1 MFSYY
6 SVRPLRGETYHG
18 FINRQMKQRGTA
30 KQNTY
35 KQASLFKRLFGRIE
49 SDLND
54 EEIRAIYDEAAL
66 YRAQGLLT

>member
-1 MFSYY
+1 
-6 SVRPLRGETYHG
+6 
-18 FINRQMKQRGTA
+18 MKQRGTA